1 MKPCSRFTLLLLVL
15 APVLL
20 ALTCLALP
28 DFGRGAAPPPLCPT
42 VMLPS
47 LVQQVKKAHPRLLVE
62 EAKFESLQRLVKQNP
77 AAAEL
82 YAVIREEAGRLLTE
96 APCSYEPS
104 GENGMLAASR
114 GVLHRVYTLAL
125 VYRVEGGSRYLQRL
139 REELETA
146 AAFPDWHP
154 GHFLD
159 TAEMTHAFAIAYDWL
174 FSAWTEP
181 QRQVLVQAIVDKGLK
196 PALSAYQDP
205 AQNGW
210 WSVSASNWN
219 LVANC
224 GIGLG
229 ALAVLA
235 EAPDVAAPALDHACR
250 SLPLALAAFQPDGG
264 CCEGPLYWGYG
275 SFYTCLFGAAL
286 ESSLGSDLGLAK
298 TPGLAETGLFPL
310 YLTGPAGLA
319 FNFADS
325 DEKIPWLSQLFW
337 LARKFGQPA
346 MSRPA
351 LDSPRPRVL
360 ALLWRNFAVSPA
372 MAGQLPLDKYFRG
385 VEVAVMRSS
394 WRDDRGTFAALK
406 AGDNRSGHAH
416 LDLGTFVLDALGQ
429 RWAVDLGPDDYNLPG
444 YFEDSRWDYYRLRA
458 EGHNALVINPGG
470 APDQDPAA
478 SARISRFHSSPD
490 WSFAITDLTP
500 AYARQ
505 AHRVWRG
512 LALVNRR
519 QVLVEDEIDT
529 GTPAEVWWFLHT
541 PAAVQLSPD
550 RRHALLTLNG
560 QSLAV
565 RLVSPDNAVFELRQA
580 RPLPL
585 SPHPLR
591 QSDNAG
597 IRKLAIKL
605 SQVRKVRLAVWFDPL
620 PVAGCTPETIPAITP
635 LADWH

>member
-1 MKPCSRFTLLLLVL
+1 MRPCTRFTILLRVLATVLLV
-15 APVLL
+15 
-20 ALTCLALP
+20 LTCLALP
-28 DFGRGAAPPPLCPT
+28 NFGQGTAPPPLSPT
-42 VMLPS
+42 GMPPS
-47 LVQQVKKAHPRLLVE
+47 LVQQVKKSHPRLLVQE
-62 EAKFESLQRLVKQNP
+62 GQLGRLQSLVKHNP

-82 YAVIREEAGRLLTE
+82 YAAIREEAGRLLTE
-96 APCSYEPS
+96 APCRGEPS

-139 REELETA
+139 WEELETA

-154 GHFLD
+154 RHFLD

-174 FSAWTEP
+174 FPAWTEP
-181 QRQVLVQAIVDKGLK
+181 QRQVLLQAIVDKGLK
-196 PALSAYQDP
+196 PAVSAYQDP
-205 AQNGW
+205 AKNGW
-210 WSVSASNWN
+210 WTVSPSNWN

-235 EAPDVAAPALDHACR
+235 EAPDFAAPALDHAFR
-250 SLPLALAAFQPDGG
+250 SLPLALEAFQPDGG
-264 CCEGPLYWGYG
+264 FGEGPLYWGYG
-275 SFYTCLFGAAL
+275 TFYTCLFGAAL

-310 YLTGPAGLA
+310 YLTGPAGQA

-360 ALLWRNFAVSPA
+360 ALLWRSFAVCPA
-372 MAGQLPLDKYFRG
+372 MAGRLPLDKYFRG
-385 VEVAVMRSS
+385 VEVAVMRGS
-394 WRDDRGTFAALK
+394 WRDERGTFAALK

-416 LDLGTFVLDALGQ
+416 LDLGTFVLDALSQ

-444 YFEDSRWDYYRLRA
+444 YFEGSRWDYYRLRA
-458 EGHNALVINPGG
+458 EGHNTLVINPGG

-490 WSFAITDLTP
+490 RSFAVADLTP

-519 QVLVEDEIDT
+519 QVLVQDEIDT

-550 RRHALLTLNG
+550 QRHALLTQNG

-565 RLVSPDNAVFELRQA
+565 RLLSPDNAVFELRQA

-591 QSDNAG
+591 QGGNSG
-597 IRKLAIKL
+597 VQKLAIRL
-605 SQVRKVRLAVWFDPL
+605 SQVRKVRLAVCFDPL
-620 PVAGCTPETIPAITP
+620 PATGCTPETVPAITP